1 MSDHMAAI
9 GFDLSSVE
17 ELEGLAY
24 LAVEQGQVVAG
35 ARGVSVVWSPLPG
48 VELWVAAEGERL
60 AACTPSFRGPHVQ
73 AVHPVDA
80 LPHPECAVEGV
91 WALTLDALPEAPL
104 HVHMADFT
112 RHEVPPARANIHLSA
127 FVHTARLWPDAA
139 RFASDH
145 DPDAHPPLST
155 LVAEG
160 APEDATARLTGTIQT
175 IERVSNPVGRGQLYH
190 MALALG
196 AVTIDL
202 VAATGAIRQRPRVG
216 GVLSAEVWLCGALA

>member
-60 AACTPSFRGPHVQ
+60 AACTPCFRGPRVQ
-73 AVHPVDA
+73 AAHPVDA

-91 WALTLDALPEAPL
+91 WALTLDTLPDAPL

-112 RHEVPPARANIHLSA
+112 RHDAPPPTAEIHLSA

-139 RFASDH
+139 RFASDR
-145 DPDAHPPLST
+145 DPAVHPPLPT
-155 LVAEG
+155 LAAEG
-160 APEDATARLTGTIQT
+160 APTDATARVTGTIQA
-175 IERVSNPVGRGQLYH
+175 IERLSNPAGRGQLYH
-190 MALALG
+190 MALELG